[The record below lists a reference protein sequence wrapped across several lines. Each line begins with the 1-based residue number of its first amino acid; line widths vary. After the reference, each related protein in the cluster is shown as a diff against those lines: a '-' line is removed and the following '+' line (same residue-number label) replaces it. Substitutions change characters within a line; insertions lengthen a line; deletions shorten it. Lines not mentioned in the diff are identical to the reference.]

1 MQRLKNHW
9 LFLLACLI
17 VSPHSIAALNIIFV
31 NPGFA
36 DSSAEINTTG
46 NFWFKVSKIMRN
58 AADDLDI
65 NLHIKYAN
73 RNHIL
78 MKELISQA

>member
-1 MQRLKNHW
+1 MRRLKKQW
-9 LFLLACLI
+9 WILLLCLI
-17 VSPHSIAALNIIFV
+17 VSPLSFAKLDIIFV

-36 DSSAEINTTG
+36 DSSDEINTTG
-46 NFWFKVSKIMRN
+46 NFWFKVSKIMLN

-73 RNHIL
+73 RI
-78 MKELISQA
+78 IS